1 MPADLLRA
9 TLDGKGDACAADIAH
24 TSENVVLSH
33 ASLERALKRMAVEER
48 EHLPVVDDIRERRVI
63 GVIFHRDLMQAR
75 NRALLEARAQERG
88 DIWS

>member
-1 MPADLLRA
+1 
-9 TLDGKGDACAADIAH
+9 
-24 TSENVVLSH
+24 
-33 ASLERALKRMAVEER
+33 MAVEQR